1 VRRKAKT
8 TARQRPVKLP
18 VRLDAKPTR
27 PHSSKKGKRGYSRK
41 RAKAEL
47 RRTLGE
53 EGGTLSE

>member
-1 VRRKAKT
+1 MRRKGKT
-8 TARQRPVKLP
+8 TARRRPVKLP

-27 PHSSKKGKRGYSRK
+27 PHSTKKGKRGYSRK

-53 EGGTLSE
+53 EGGTSHE